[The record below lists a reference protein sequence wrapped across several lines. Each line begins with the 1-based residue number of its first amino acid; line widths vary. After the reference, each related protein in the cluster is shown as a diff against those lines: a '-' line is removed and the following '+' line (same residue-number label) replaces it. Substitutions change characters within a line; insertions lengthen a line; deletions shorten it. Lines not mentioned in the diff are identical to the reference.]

1 MQVRESIV
9 RFLAVDDE
17 RDIGE
22 LLVRMLAAHG
32 FEGEVCASAHE
43 ALRLLEKRH
52 FHLILSDLNMPGMD
66 GMALLKRVRARHP
79 EVAFVMI
86 TATDDVRRG
95 VQAMKEGAA
104 DYLLK
109 PFRAETVVSSL
120 ERAIEAKRKE
130 AELQKQHRRLEEL
143 AASGAEEMNGAWERV
158 HQTYEQT
165 LEVLGRAL
173 DLRDNETA
181 GHCQRVTSYSLELAK
196 ALKCTPSELQEI
208 AYGAYLHDVGKI
220 GIPDSIL
227 KKPGPLTSEEK
238 SVMEAHARIGYE
250 LVSRISF
257 LQGPAAIV
265 LAHQER
271 FDGKGYP
278 AGLAGR
284 EIPLGARI
292 FAVAD
297 TLDAMTSNRPYRD
310 ALPFSVARGEIIRES
325 GRQFDPQVVHAFLTI
340 PEQRWEQIRLNV
352 FCRAFLPGALR

>member
-1 MQVRESIV
+1 MHAKDSVL

-17 RDIGE
+17 VEISD

-32 FEGEVCASAHE
+32 FEGEACAGGHE

-52 FHLILSDLNMPGMD
+52 FHLVLSDLNMPGMD
-66 GMALLKRVRARHP
+66 GMALLKKVRKRYP
-79 EVAFVMI
+79 EVAFVII
-86 TATDDVRRG
+86 TATDDVKQG

-109 PFRAETVVSSL
+109 PFHAETVISSL
-120 ERAIEAKRKE
+120 ERALEAKRSE
-130 AELQKQHRRLEEL
+130 AELRKQHRRLEEL
-143 AASGAEEMNGAWERV
+143 AASGAAQLNGAWESIQ
-158 HQTYEQT
+158 QTYEQT

-181 GHCQRVTSYSLELAK
+181 GHCQRVTNYALELAN
-196 ALKCTPSELQEI
+196 AMNCTPSELQEI

-227 KKPGPLTSEEK
+227 KKPGPLTREEK
-238 SVMEAHARIGYE
+238 SIMEAHARIGYE
-250 LVSRISF
+250 LVSRIGF

-265 LAHQER
+265 LTHQER

-278 AGLAGR
+278 QALAGR

-310 ALPFSVARGEIIRES
+310 ALPFSVARAEIIRES
-325 GRQFDPQVVHAFLTI
+325 GRQFDPEVVQAFLGV
-340 PEQRWEQIRLNV
+340 PEKTWERIRLSV
-352 FCRAFLPGALR
+352 FCRGFLPWSN